1 MIIKT
6 LDQFKVEIPT
16 AASVENFADVL
27 PYILSAEMWLK
38 NHILGDELYTF
49 LADDESSTGEND
61 ELLRLCSSV
70 ISNHAYWDAIPF
82 LDVIHTDSGFA
93 VISANNKVPASKER
107 VERLRA
113 QCLLRRDSEIELL
126 ISYLEGNE
134 QYWDMWKSTEA
145 FGNMF
150 DSLIPTLEIFRKYH
164 HIADRATLDKLRGA
178 IVTVQNTTVA
188 ETISKAYVDELVE
201 AQKDNDFTPY
211 DEAILHMLR
220 DAIVKLSLAWGIES
234 MSINIDT
241 NGAITLKGQDN
252 FVGAIAADARLQM
265 YKQSFE
271 KAGKQMLDRVV
282 DYMVNNIDDYETFAD
297 SNEYAARITSG
308 FENSEDSPIFNSI
321 W

>member
-1 MIIKT
+1 
-6 LDQFKVEIPT
+6 
-16 AASVENFADVL
+16 
-27 PYILSAEMWLK
+27 
-38 NHILGDELYTF
+38 
-49 LADDESSTGEND
+49 
-61 ELLRLCSSV
+61 
-70 ISNHAYWDAIPF
+70 
-82 LDVIHTDSGFA
+82 
-93 VISANNKVPASKER
+93 
-107 VERLRA
+107 
-113 QCLLRRDSEIELL
+113 
-126 ISYLEGNE
+126 
-134 QYWDMWKSTEA
+134 
-145 FGNMF
+145 
-150 DSLIPTLEIFRKYH
+150 
-164 HIADRATLDKLRGA
+164 
-178 IVTVQNTTVA
+178 
-188 ETISKAYVDELVE
+188 
-201 AQKDNDFTPY
+201 
-211 DEAILHMLR
+211 MLR